1 MPTNQTLLWV
11 ALPNGVTG
19 EGADRVLRLSVFVA
33 ARLRTDEGQT
43 LDLFPD
49 FLDWPAVMQPGQVTF
64 TLETDNGVLVD
75 ATVASPAPDSTL
87 WQALFGPGTPVK
99 PYVFEDLTN
108 RPIVTFPV
116 RQVLQYIKDSYQA
129 IATQSPEELPLLERS
144 EDDPENRQGILGE
157 VFQELVLLHGE
168 QLRGQTEAEL
178 TARLNA
184 SMEHA
189 RIEARQRRAAGQ
201 VGGPLIE
208 PSGIASPDRPANG
221 FYRSMLF
228 HYRPA
233 QAQPTEL
240 PQTEEQTQAAYT
252 ETIDFHQMLS
262 ALGDH
267 PQLLRRLGLVFDLT
281 VPADALPQTP
291 DEFNLRKVR
300 VRPTWTSALPA
311 EALTDVS
318 PFSRYIWAELNG
330 QGFFAPV
337 PRNGE
342 VNAGMWSPPAAEIDV
357 VQVDVDGAVLK
368 TLNMG
373 ATLAKQ
379 TMGSPERAIDAP
391 TDAGVPALRTGGVSL
406 VRTGRAK
413 ALNDDFNRS
422 LDLNTLLE
430 GNPAAPP
437 DLSAEDFALGY
448 RLDVLDLDTG
458 KWRSLHQRLGAY
470 NALNFAAGVIEVSDE
485 GFTQVSVTGPAQ
497 APNAPADPSGELYLH
512 ESLFSW
518 DGWSLSAPR
527 PGKSISRDPRAP
539 TPDAPETQP
548 QVVPNKA
555 LTALPLEMAFR
566 VQDGSLPRLRFGH
579 RYQFRVRAVDLAGNS
594 LTLDEAT
601 QLFDN
606 LGGRTPPVFP
616 RNGEIMYGRF
626 EPVNP
631 PELVP
636 RLEFTEG
643 ESLERL
649 VIRSNFDQNTAD
661 YAAAHPPYLPANERH
676 LAAPKAALQMVETHG
691 LLDAALDAKPDVLP
705 PDEVAAIRQQVYT
718 LARREQGTLSDTSLP
733 TVRFVRTS
741 DDPNSNDGY
750 AIHTEDQLVL
760 PYLPDPWAQG
770 VVLRNLPGQ
779 PAELPLTISYG
790 GEAWHEASPFRLVV
804 VEGNLPPVWDDA
816 QRTLTVALL
825 PAAIAQ
831 VRVQSLFGGDI
842 EHLGLW
848 RWLVEALEKGEL
860 SPQAFDEVSM
870 LMRESRH
877 WMVTP
882 FRTLT
887 LVHAVQQPLAE
898 PSLEMR
904 AGRWHAETAA
914 ALVGDVRFHAP
925 STAKLDLLADWQE
938 TRDDVTKDSWEIVTA
953 RSHVMEIPT
962 HLEKQPIL
970 LSEEEA
976 EDALRLIDDEVL
988 LFDTQSCAR
997 IASRR
1002 RQTLADPL
1010 ANLTPRQRDLANSQL
1025 NLADKITAHEF
1036 GDTRYRR
1043 VRYHM
1048 TATTLFRE
1056 YFPPDLWQ
1064 DPANITRTGNELE
1077 LDIPS
1082 SARPAAPHVRYVLPT
1097 FAWEQSAAEDGS
1109 ITSRRRGGGVRIYLE
1124 RPWFSSGEGELL
1136 AVVLKDHLPDRKLRS
1151 YEVSTFWG
1159 QDPLW
1164 FSPPVELPRAA
1175 DFLNALGTGTH
1186 VQLAELNNEK
1196 TSVVLFQPEWD
1207 GERKLWY
1214 CDLELDTAAA
1224 YFPFIRLALARYQPH
1239 SLDDLRLSSVVLADF
1254 VQTAPDRAASITRD
1268 PAAPGVVNVAVS
1280 GVSYSASR
1288 KLSNAVQPTS
1298 TQVRVTVERRQ
1309 PGIESDL
1316 LAWTRLDPEAPDVTL
1331 TPGAGA
1337 APGLTAWTGR
1347 VPVPADVQA
1356 DRLRL
1361 VIREFEQFD
1370 NTPSERLVYADI
1382 IDL

>member
-43 LDLFPD
+43 LALFPD
-49 FLDWPAVMQPGQVTF
+49 FLDWPAAMQPGQVTF
-64 TLETDNGVLVD
+64 SVETDNGVLVD
-75 ATVASPAPDSTL
+75 AAVASPPPDSTL
-87 WQALFGPGTPVK
+87 WQALFGPDTPVK
-99 PYVFEDLTN
+99 PFVFEDLTN

-116 RQVLQYIKDSYQA
+116 RQVLQYVKDSYQA
-129 IATQSPEELPLLERS
+129 IATQSPEELPSIGRN
-144 EDDPENRQGILGE
+144 EDDADNRQGILGE
-157 VFQELVLLHGE
+157 VFQDLVLLHGE

-178 TARLNA
+178 TARLDA

-189 RIEARQRRAAGQ
+189 RTEARQRRAAGLA
-201 VGGPLIE
+201 GGPLIE
-208 PSGIASPDRPANG
+208 PLGIGSPDLPANG

-233 QAQPTEL
+233 QAQPAEL
-240 PQTEEQTQAAYT
+240 PQTEEQTQAVYT
-252 ETIDFHQMLS
+252 EAIDFHQMLS

-300 VRPTWTSALPA
+300 VRPTWTPALPA
-311 EALTDVS
+311 EAHNDVT
-318 PFSRYIWAELNG
+318 PFTRYIWAELNG
-330 QGFFAPV
+330 LGFFALV
-337 PRNGE
+337 PRQGE
-342 VNAGMWSPPAAEIDV
+342 VNAGMWTPPAAEIDV

-368 TLNMG
+368 TINMG

-379 TMGSPERAIDAP
+379 LLGFPDRAIDAP

-437 DLSAEDFALGY
+437 DLSAEDLCLGY
-448 RLDVLDLDTG
+448 RLDVLDAGTG
-458 KWRSLHQRLGAY
+458 KWRSLHQRVGSY
-470 NALNFAAGVIEVSDE
+470 NALNFAAGAFEVSDE
-485 GFTQVSVTGPAQ
+485 GFTQVSITGPAQ
-497 APNAPADPSGELYLH
+497 APNAPADPSAELYLH
-512 ESLFSW
+512 ESLFTW

-539 TPDAPETQP
+539 TPGVPETQP

-579 RYQFRVRAVDLAGNS
+579 TYQFRVRTVDLAGNS
-594 LTLDEAT
+594 LDVDEAT
-601 QLFDN
+601 QQMEVAA
-606 LGGRTPPVFP
+606 GGIQPVFP
-616 RNGEIMYGRF
+616 QNRDLLYGRF

-649 VIRSNFDQNTAD
+649 VIRSNFDQNTVD

-676 LAAPKAALQMVETHG
+676 LAAPKSALQTVETHG
-691 LLDAALDAKPDVLP
+691 LLDAALDAKPDVMP
-705 PDEVAAIRQQVYT
+705 PDQVAAIRQQVYN
-718 LARREQGTLSDTSLP
+718 LARREEGTLNDTSLP
-733 TVRFVRTS
+733 SVRFVRTS

-770 VVLRNLPGQ
+770 VVFRNLPGQ
-779 PAELPLTISYG
+779 PAEPPVIVPFG
-790 GEAWHEASPFRLVV
+790 GEAWHQATPFRLIVV
-804 VEGNLPPVWDDA
+804 TGDQPPAWDDA
-816 QRTLTVALL
+816 LRTLTVAL
-825 PAAIAQ
+825 PPSAVAQ
-831 VRVQSLFGGDI
+831 VRVQSLFGGNIDQ
-842 EHLGLW
+842 LGLW
-848 RWLVEALEKGEL
+848 TWLVEAVDKGVL
-860 SPQAFDEVSM
+860 SPQRLDEVGQ
-870 LMRESRH
+870 LMKESRH

-898 PSLEMR
+898 PSLHMT
-904 AGRWHAETAA
+904 ADRWWSQTAA
-914 ALVGDVRFHAP
+914 QLQGEVKFHAG
-925 STAKLDLLADWQE
+925 STAKLDLLAGWQE
-938 TRDDVTKDSWEIVTA
+938 PRDDITKDSWEIVTA

-962 HLEKQPIL
+962 HLDKQPIL
-970 LSEEEA
+970 LSEGEEQ
-976 EDALRLIDDEVL
+976 DALRLIDGEVL
-988 LFDTQSCAR
+988 LFDTAKCAR
-997 IASRR
+997 IASHLRE
-1002 RQTLADPL
+1002 TLVDPM
-1010 ANLTPRQRDLANSQL
+1010 ANLTPHKRDLINSQL

-1056 YFPPDLWQ
+1056 YFPPDLWK
-1064 DPANITRTGNELE
+1064 DPANITRVGEELE

-1097 FAWEQSAAEDGS
+1097 FGWEQSAAEDGS
-1109 ITSRRRGGGVRIYLE
+1109 ITSRRRGGSVRIYLE

-1136 AVVLKDHLPDRKLRS
+1136 AVVLKDHLPDRKSRA

-1164 FSPPVELPRAA
+1164 YSPPVELPRPA
-1175 DFLNALGTGTH
+1175 DFLNALRTETH
-1186 VQLAELNNEK
+1186 VQLAELVLEN

-1207 GERKLWY
+1207 GDRKLWY
-1214 CDLELDTAAA
+1214 CDLEMDTAGA
-1224 YFPFIRLALARYQPH
+1224 YYPFIRLALARYQPH
-1239 SLDDLRLSSVVLADF
+1239 SLEDLRLSSVVVADF
-1254 VQTAPDRAASITRD
+1254 VQTAPDRTASITRD
-1268 PAAPGVVNVAVS
+1268 PAVPGVVNIAVS
-1280 GVSYSASR
+1280 GVTYSAVR
-1288 KLSNAVQPTS
+1288 RLINDVQPRS

-1309 PGIESDL
+1309 PGIEQDL
-1316 LAWTRLDPEAPDVTL
+1316 LAWTRLDPVAADLIL
-1331 TPGAGA
+1331 TPGPGGS
-1337 APGLTAWTGR
+1337 PGLTAWIGR
-1347 VPVPADVQA
+1347 LALPADPQV

-1370 NTPSERLVYADI
+1370 NTTVERLVYADT